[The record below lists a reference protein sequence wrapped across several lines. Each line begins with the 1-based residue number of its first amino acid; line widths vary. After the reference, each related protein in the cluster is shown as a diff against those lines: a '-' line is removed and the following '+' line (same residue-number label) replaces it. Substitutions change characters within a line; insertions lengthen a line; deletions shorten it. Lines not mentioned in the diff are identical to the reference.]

1 VGLRP
6 CIGLVLD
13 PLKSCLDFCLI
24 VGFGHTHS
32 MMNSVLR
39 GLAGVGLVIALL
51 AVSGCGQKGPLVP
64 APQAYN
70 SR

>member
-1 VGLRP
+1 
-6 CIGLVLD
+6 
-13 PLKSCLDFCLI
+13 
-24 VGFGHTHS
+24 